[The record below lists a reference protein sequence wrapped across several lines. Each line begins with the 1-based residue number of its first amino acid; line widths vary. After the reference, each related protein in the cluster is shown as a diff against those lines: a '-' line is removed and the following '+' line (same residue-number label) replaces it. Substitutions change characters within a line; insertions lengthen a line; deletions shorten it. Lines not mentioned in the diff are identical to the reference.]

1 MTSLP
6 VKQRD
11 FSQEYQLSFSRSGGS
26 GGQNVN
32 KVNTK
37 VTLHFHVNQSSLL
50 SEQEKKT
57 IQQKLASNINN
68 EGYLV
73 IQADEKRTQLGNK
86 TEAGKKLKK
95 MLAKALFRQKKRKKT
110 RPPKSAVKKRID
122 SKKKHGEKKQLRK
135 RVW

>member
-1 MTSLP
+1 MINLP

-37 VTLHFHVNQSSLL
+37 VTLHFRINQSNLL
-50 SEQEKKT
+50 TDHEKKT
-57 IQQKLASNINN
+57 IQQKLANNINN

-73 IQADEKRTQLGNK
+73 IQADGKRTQLGNK
-86 TEAGKKLKK
+86 TEAEKKLKK
-95 MLAKALFRQKKRKKT
+95 MLAKALFKKKKRKET
-110 RPPKSAVKKRID
+110 RPPKSAIRKRID
-122 SKKKHGEKKQLRK
+122 NKKKHGEKKQLRK